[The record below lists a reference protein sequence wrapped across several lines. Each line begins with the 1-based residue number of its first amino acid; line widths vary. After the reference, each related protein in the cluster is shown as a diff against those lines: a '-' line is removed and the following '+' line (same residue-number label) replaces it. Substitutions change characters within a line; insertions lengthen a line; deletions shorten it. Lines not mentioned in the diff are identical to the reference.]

1 MLTGLFKRPLQ
12 ALIPLIREL
21 SVTGPE
27 VFSKIMPKVSSRA
40 RAYTSHPPKT
50 EPWKFVWFF
59 FLGIG
64 ASHLTLVFFDS
75 SRLAGI
81 K

>member
-40 RAYTSHPPKT
+40 RAYTSDPPNT
-50 EPWKFVWFF
+50 EPWKFGVF

-64 ASHLTLVFFDS
+64 ASPLTLVFFDS